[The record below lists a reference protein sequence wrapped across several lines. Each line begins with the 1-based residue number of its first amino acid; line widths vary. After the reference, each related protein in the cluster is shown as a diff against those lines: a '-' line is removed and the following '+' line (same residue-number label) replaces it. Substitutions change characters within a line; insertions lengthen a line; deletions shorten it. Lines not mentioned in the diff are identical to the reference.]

1 MFSSIALLVIAV
13 LYGICLI
20 KEQNRIKELENVV
33 YYQMDGTHYP
43 AIKNEFASVWR
54 AIDELTPDE
63 EEGEEDGE

>member
-1 MFSSIALLVIAV
+1 MISSIALLVVTV

-20 KEQNRIKELENVV
+20 KGQKRIKELENVV

-43 AIKNEFASVWR
+43 AIRNEFASVWR
-54 AIDELTPDE
+54 AIAELSPDE